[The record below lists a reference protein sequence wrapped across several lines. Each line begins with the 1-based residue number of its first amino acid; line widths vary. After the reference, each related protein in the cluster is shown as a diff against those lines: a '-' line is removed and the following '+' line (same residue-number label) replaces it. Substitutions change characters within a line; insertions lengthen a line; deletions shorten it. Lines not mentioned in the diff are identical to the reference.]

1 MYLLDGDKRRVRCA
15 PGPCNSE
22 RLHHPATKAFHVRPY
37 YRTRLGTAWLGDAR
51 ELLSDIRDE
60 SVQAIITSPP
70 FALRT
75 KKRYGNPPEDGYIEW
90 FLPFASEFRRVL
102 KPDGSLVIEIGGAWL
117 PGSPIRSIYHFE
129 LLVSL
134 VRRAGFY

>member
-1 MYLLDGDKRRVRCA
+1 MYLLDADSTRTRRGGRRDGLRGPRPIKRE
-15 PGPCNSE
+15 PG
-22 RLHHPATKAFHVRPY
+22 TPY

-51 ELLSDIRDE
+51 ELLNHIHDE

-90 FLPFASEFRRVL
+90 FLPFASEFRRIL

-117 PGSPIRSIYHFE
+117 RGSP
-129 LLVSL
+129 
-134 VRRAGFY
+134 